1 MNREDPW
8 QSRRIERRRTRLT
21 TAAFVVVVAFIAF
34 VAGLAAAAQNLW
46 AAGCLLATIAA
57 LVIGVVT
64 AAFEGPS

>member
-8 QSRRIERRRTRLT
+8 QARRVERRRTRLT
-21 TAAFVVVVAFIAF
+21 AAAFVAVVAFVAF
-34 VAGLAAAAQNLW
+34 VAGLAAAAHNVW

-64 AAFEGPS
+64 AAFEDVS